1 MLQKGDKAPQFTLK
15 DDEEREVSLS
25 DFAGKTI
32 VVYFYPKDNT
42 PGCTK
47 EACAFRDV
55 YDDILAQGG
64 VVLGISADSAK
75 SHANFKKKFDLPFHL
90 LSDPEKEVIQ
100 SYGAWGKKKN
110 YGREYMGLIRS
121 TFVVGP
127 DGTIL
132 KVFPKVKPDDHAA
145 EILELL
151 RDSVPQRP
159 RPHGAG

>member
-75 SHANFKKKFDLPFHL
+75 SHANSKRNSICPFI
-90 LSDPEKEVIQ
+90 S
-100 SYGAWGKKKN
+100 
-110 YGREYMGLIRS
+110 
-121 TFVVGP
+121 
-127 DGTIL
+127 
-132 KVFPKVKPDDHAA
+132 
-145 EILELL
+145 
-151 RDSVPQRP
+151 
-159 RPHGAG
+159 